1 MFISVGLLV
10 EGRTDVSF
18 LQPIIEKTLSAIAY
32 DCSGQIDTSIVILER
47 PKKSTPQSPAEL
59 ILDVS
64 KTGWEKFAINILC
77 VHSDA
82 DDRTSTTVFQTKI
95 TPAREALLNLSDEEA
110 KEYCTCLVAI
120 VPIQESEAWM
130 LVDKALL
137 KDEIGTIK
145 SDGELQINRAPEMIA
160 SPKEVIEKAIR
171 IARQNA
177 PARRRG
183 DLTISDLYAPIGQRL
198 DLDKLRTLSA
208 YQAFEAEMRE
218 AFRHLNLLHK

>member
-1 MFISVGLLV
+1 MYISVGLLV
-10 EGRTDVSF
+10 EGRTDVTF

-47 PKKSTPQSPAEL
+47 PKKPTPQSPAEL

-82 DDRTSTTVFQTKI
+82 DDRTSATVFQTKI
-95 TPAREALLNLSDEEA
+95 IPAQQALLNLSDEEA

-137 KDEIGTIK
+137 KEEIGTTK
-145 SDGELQINRAPEMIA
+145 NDSELGINRAPETIA
-160 SPKEVIEKAIR
+160 SPKEVIENAIR
-171 IARQNA
+171 IARQDVS
-177 PARRRG
+177 ARRRG

-198 DLDKLRTLSA
+198 ELDKLRTLSA
-208 YQAFEAEMRE
+208 YQAFEVEMRE